1 MSLQHIRTAVD
12 PELVLKGDV
21 VIIKRTYTD
30 HAGRGQ
36 HRTVCTRCSNLFPT
50 ELRRMA
56 SSGSRALEVRNI
68 PQCRPCRSRYGAARR
83 KLERERKFFAG
94 IDASRVLPSGGLR
107 IEGWLAEGDRFSGI
121 LQGGN
126 HPNGWLVPGDRIVTS
141 PIVSREKDSSGREII
156 QTKSGTTYALGAP
169 A

>member
-12 PELVLKGDV
+12 PDLVLKGDV

-68 PQCRPCRSRYGAARR
+68 PQCRPCRSRYGAQKRFDKALLGAIDEQNART
-83 KLERERKFFAG
+83 
-94 IDASRVLPSGGLR
+94 LPAPQLR
-107 IEGWLAEGDRFSGI
+107 IENWRQDGTSRIDGTLR
-121 LQGGN
+121 GGN
-126 HPNGWLVPGDRIVTS
+126 HPNGWLLDGDKIVTS
-141 PIVSREKDSSGREII
+141 EIISRAKDSAGREII
-156 QTKSGTTYALGAP
+156 TTKSGTIYALGAP